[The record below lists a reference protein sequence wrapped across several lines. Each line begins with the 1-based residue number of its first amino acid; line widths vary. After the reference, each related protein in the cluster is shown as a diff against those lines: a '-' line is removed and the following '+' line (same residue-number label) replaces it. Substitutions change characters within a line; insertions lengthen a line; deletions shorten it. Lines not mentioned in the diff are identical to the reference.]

1 MSNENNTTVTT
12 TEKGILIDTDASV
25 LAQALVLLC
34 QDAGLLPR
42 CFDLMPDMKVLSAQL
57 GSDRVRL
64 FIGHD
69 PLYEAAWQS
78 THRSIADGSE
88 ARLLTMTENGHNA
101 VFDNENGDSWQ
112 DNPRDWGPLP

>member
-1 MSNENNTTVTT
+1 MSDNTTVTVSD
-12 TEKGILIDTDASV
+12 KGIMIDTDAGV
-25 LAQALVLLC
+25 LAQALVIMC
-34 QDAGLLPR
+34 RESGILPR
-42 CFDLMPDMKVLSAQL
+42 CFDLMNDMKVLSAQL

-69 PLYEAAWQS
+69 ETVEAAWQP

-88 ARLLTMTENGHNA
+88 ARLLTMTENGRNA

-112 DNPRDWGPLP
+112 DNPRDWEALS